1 MTNEGPGINEKR
13 FRRGAWLLLLL
24 AGMSAGSTT
33 ALYWGLRIPVFYAT
47 SLALPVVTDIA
58 LETFFS
64 GWIWMEKVRY
74 YWFIGSSVFA
84 GVLALVAVL
93 ALTTSFSGNAFHQS
107 FSGKSIGKL
116 FSGLGLAQLLS
127 ARALSAFG
135 LLFYGVDLVLSAALV
150 FAFPQTFSALYLFLM
165 ANLLIHLGSLSVL
178 GYSFTAGVGGSRERA
193 RADVLTDGDKLRSLK

>member
-1 MTNEGPGINEKR
+1 MSHDGCGMNERR
-13 FRRGAWLLLLL
+13 FRRGAWMLLFL
-24 AGMSAGSTT
+24 ACMSAASTT
-33 ALYWGLRIPVFYAT
+33 AIYWGLRIPIFYAT

-84 GVLALVAVL
+84 GVLALVAIL
-93 ALTTSFSGNAFHQS
+93 ALTTSFSGHAFHQS
-107 FSGKSIGKL
+107 FSTKSLGKV

-135 LLFYGVDLVLSAALV
+135 LLFYGVDLALSAGLV
-150 FAFPQTFSALYLFLM
+150 FAFPQAFTTLYFFLL
-165 ANLLIHLGSLSVL
+165 ANLLIHLCSLSFL
-178 GYSFTAGVGGSRERA
+178 GYSFTAGVGGSRDRTSA
-193 RADVLTDGDKLRSLK
+193 IALSDGDKLNA

>member
-1 MTNEGPGINEKR
+1 MSDDGCGVNERR

-24 AGMSAGSTT
+24 AGLSAASTT
-33 ALYWGLRIPVFYAT
+33 ALYWGIRIPIFYAT

-64 GWIWMEKVRY
+64 GWIWLEKVRY

-84 GVLALVAVL
+84 GVLAVVAIL
-93 ALTTSFSGNAFHQS
+93 ALTTSFSGHAFHQS
-107 FSGKSIGKL
+107 FSSKTIGKV

-135 LLFYGVDLVLSAALV
+135 LLFYGADLAVSAILV
-150 FAFPQTFSALYLFLM
+150 FARPETFSALYLFLM
-165 ANLLIHLGSLSVL
+165 ANLLIHLCSLSFL
-178 GYSFTAGVGGSRERA
+178 GYSFTAGVGGGRQKSSSP
-193 RADVLTDGDKLRSLK
+193 VPFQGDRPGAV